1 MDLSHSSR
9 HLPARLAVLVLCD
22 GDKTPVSAP
31 IGGGVGGVGWGERG
45 PAWDG
50 RRTGRGDGFPETLR
64 CSAINFPTH
73 GLK

>member
-9 HLPARLAVLVLCD
+9 HLPGRLAVLVLCD

-31 IGGGVGGVGWGERG
+31 IGGGHWWWGGG

-50 RRTGRGDGFPETLR
+50 RRTGCGDGLPETLR